1 MIGRRLPPALLED
14 WMRDYYFETDIDIGS
29 SGVDDYSLGELR
41 RLLALS
47 HEELDEVVFHDSRTL
62 GGPELRR
69 AVADRWARSD
79 VSRVIVTHGATEA
92 NFLVM
97 NALLERGDEVL
108 VLDPLYQQLYSI
120 AEALGCRLARLP
132 LRFENGFV
140 PDLEEARALTGAH
153 TKMIVV
159 NFPHN
164 PTGATVTPEQQREL
178 IEIAAQV
185 GAYLVW
191 DVAFA
196 ELTYE
201 QPPLPDPGLFYER
214 AVTMGTLSKAYG
226 LPGLRLGWCLAAPEV
241 LARFIRLRDYT
252 TLHLSPLVELIARR
266 AIEEGDLLVE
276 PRRRQAGVNRQ
287 KLESWIDQHR
297 DLVDWVRPAGG
308 VCAFPRLPRSLDV
321 VAFCRRL
328 AEVERVLL
336 VPGICFG
343 CPRHVRLGFGG
354 SALNLEEGLLRLS
367 RVLRRAVRLDE
378 ERADRRPETAGRSSP
393 APVQQP

>member
-1 MIGRRLPPALLED
+1 MRLPPALLED
-14 WMRDYYFETDIDIGS
+14 WMRSFYFETEIDIGS
-29 SGVDDYSLGELR
+29 SGVEDYSMRELR
-41 RLLALS
+41 RLLDLAQ
-47 HEELDEVVFHDSRTL
+47 EDLDEVVFHDSRTL
-62 GGPELRR
+62 GDPDLRQ
-69 AVADRWARSD
+69 AIAGRWAQGD

-92 NFLVM
+92 NFLIM
-97 NALLERGDEVL
+97 TALLEKGDEVV

-120 AEALGCRLARLP
+120 AEARGCRLERLP
-132 LRFENGFV
+132 LRFENAFV
-140 PDLEEARALTGAH
+140 LDLDEARALVGRN

-164 PTGATVTPEQQREL
+164 PTGVTLTPQQQREL
-178 IEIAAQV
+178 VEIAARV

-191 DVAFA
+191 DAAFA

-266 AIEEGDLLVE
+266 AIEKGDLLRE
-276 PRRRQAGVNRQ
+276 PRRRQAKVNRHRV
-287 KLESWIDQHR
+287 ESWISEHR
-297 DLVDWVRPAGG
+297 DFLDWVRPSGG
-308 VCAFPRLPRSLDV
+308 VCAFPRLQRSPAVLS
-321 VAFCRRL
+321 FCRRL
-328 AEVERVLL
+328 AEVQRVLL

-343 CPRHVRLGFGG
+343 SPQHVRLGFGG
-354 SALNLEEGLLRLS
+354 STLNLEEGLLRLS
-367 RVLRRAVRLDE
+367 RALVEETVEGAHRASNSVRGAESCL
-378 ERADRRPETAGRSSP
+378 T
-393 APVQQP
+393 